1 MSLRKVLQADPEITA
16 EQKRAAYLAK
26 KNECDARAFESLDY
40 DRKVVQVLSAVTQRG
55 FHRWAYEI
63 VALDSAGIY
72 KGSANQVREAQ
83 NMIAE
88 WEGKRDEQQREA
100 A

>member
-1 MSLRKVLQADPEITA
+1 MSIRKILQASPEISA
-16 EQKRAAYLAK
+16 EAKALAYQAK
-26 KNECDARAFESLDY
+26 LDASTSIAISNMSADQQM
-40 DRKVVQVLSAVTQRG
+40 VAVLSSVKQRG

-63 VALDSAGIY
+63 VALDAAGIY

-88 WEGKRDEQQREA
+88 WEGKGEERKA